1 MTRVRLGGQMAVAL
15 MIVAGASV
23 EQSEAATFRYRLSGD
38 WTAVT
43 DGTSAGWGLNPN
55 NDGSPGAGLP
65 GASDDARINF
75 GNNTV
80 SVTSAVPAVN
90 RVQIGVDESGIVV
103 VENGGVLTANQD
115 VLAGNNNS
123 NATGTLIVNDGGVVD
138 VGRILWAANN
148 DSNGVIDVRAG
159 GTINAANHFWWGVT
173 GNATI
178 DVAGTINQTD
188 GILGLG
194 TSNASTPSG
203 GTALVTIQDGGLL
216 ALNNIS
222 GAAGLPSIQ
231 AGSLI
236 DIEGSGELTL
246 PGDFVGLLTDYAN
259 AGKLAGAGVPGMTN
273 LAIDLTRNPGFT
285 TAYVIPEPAGL
296 LLGGMVAAALFAAR
310 RR

>member
-1 MTRVRLGGQMAVAL
+1 MAVAL